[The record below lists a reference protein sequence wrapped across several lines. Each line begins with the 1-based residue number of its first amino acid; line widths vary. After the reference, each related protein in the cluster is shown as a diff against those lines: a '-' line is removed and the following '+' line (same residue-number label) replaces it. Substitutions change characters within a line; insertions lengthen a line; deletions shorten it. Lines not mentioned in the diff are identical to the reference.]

1 MRAASKSATAKGQP
15 KRSAEPVDKGDE
27 NGAEKRHE
35 RGIKAMK
42 EVGKARRRTPN
53 LLKIIT
59 LRDKR
64 LVKRMVEPI
73 KSITFAPAFM
83 HKTIL

>member
-1 MRAASKSATAKGQP
+1 VYKGY
-15 KRSAEPVDKGDE
+15 E
-27 NGAEKRHE
+27 NGVEKRGEQGIKLRKRRGEGRE
-35 RGIKAMK
+35 RGH
-42 EVGKARRRTPN
+42 PY